1 MSKKCPYEKKCG
13 GCQYIDLPYE
23 EQLKKKQKEKGKREF
38 LKVNS
43 DFGNSLSV
51 FIRA

>member
-1 MSKKCPYEKKCG
+1 VEIRKIK
-13 GCQYIDLPYE
+13 IR
-23 EQLKKKQKEKGKREF
+23 KKKQKEKGKREF
-38 LKVNS
+38 LKVGS

>member
-1 MSKKCPYEKKCG
+1 VEIKKIK
-13 GCQYIDLPYE
+13 I
-23 EQLKKKQKEKGKREF
+23 KKKQKEKGKREF
-38 LKVNS
+38 LKVGS